1 MKRNVKK
8 IFEILFLSAFVFSG
22 FAQDSESDF
31 KGELYESKKL
41 IVNKGDSMLFLDG
54 SSGNFGFYAIPEQGD
69 PIPLLSKYDS
79 FSSSYFTLK
88 IGRKEYK
95 LSKVGGC
102 FTEAIKTPLGAQ
114 MAYLVRNQAE
124 VVVDFSFMP
133 SIPTSTKLDMLR
145 VTVYVINLGDSL
157 QSFALKGLF
166 DTNLGEKS
174 NCHFSSAAHSRI
186 NSEMQMLSMDEDLW
200 VRSANKKAAIQFL
213 LNGTG
218 ISRPYAVTLGN
229 KDLLSKST
237 WVPSVQMSKSFN
249 SVKNY
254 NNSALA
260 INWQTTYLDSLK
272 TECYTFYIS
281 TATDDNIPAGK
292 KFLADLKAGR
302 AALSANSKALQGTT
316 DIAPSPVLLS
326 SSDANQPLVEDKTPD
341 YEKSIYIGDDN
352 SASLVYN
359 SDVVTEEQLD
369 PEYIQNLIDH
379 IAQLKNEEGQ
389 IDEKELARLNSE
401 LDSILTKLRSK

>member
-1 MKRNVKK
+1 
-8 IFEILFLSAFVFSG
+8 
-22 FAQDSESDF
+22 
-31 KGELYESKKL
+31 
-41 IVNKGDSMLFLDG
+41 
-54 SSGNFGFYAIPEQGD
+54 
-69 PIPLLSKYDS
+69 
-79 FSSSYFTLK
+79 
-88 IGRKEYK
+88 
-95 LSKVGGC
+95 
-102 FTEAIKTPLGAQ
+102 
-114 MAYLVRNQAE
+114 
-124 VVVDFSFMP
+124 
-133 SIPTSTKLDMLR
+133 
-145 VTVYVINLGDSL
+145 
-157 QSFALKGLF
+157 
-166 DTNLGEKS
+166 
-174 NCHFSSAAHSRI
+174 
-186 NSEMQMLSMDEDLW
+186 
-200 VRSANKKAAIQFL
+200 
-213 LNGTG
+213 
-218 ISRPYAVTLGN
+218 
-229 KDLLSKST
+229 
-237 WVPSVQMSKSFN
+237 MSKSFN

-281 TATDDNIPAGK
+281 TATDDNING
-292 KFLADLKAGR
+292 FSERVHRIVDELKIDDYAV
-302 AALSANSKALQGTT
+302 KALQGTT

-359 SDVVTEEQLD
+359 SDAVTEEQLD